1 MMFMENNVNIFSH
14 KVNKDAKL
22 FDYLKNELILSF
34 RQTNAFIKNNQ
45 LMINKKIVTKNKSIL
60 EGDIISLHFENE
72 TNDYEPE
79 NIPLNILYE
88 TDDLLIIDKPPH
100 YLVHPTK
107 NHTNHT
113 IANSVSYYFQKQNLK
128 RKIRF
133 VNRLDRDTS
142 GILVIAKNPYSHSFL
157 TKQFERN
164 QTIKK
169 YLTIIDGHLN
179 AKNGAIETRIHK
191 DVNDIKYQVNDK
203 GKLSMTL
210 YKVLKE
216 NEKYSLVECELKSGR
231 THQIRLSLASIG
243 AYILGDSLYY
253 ETSDII
259 NRQALHAYRLN
270 FIEPRTFKKQEIIC
284 ELPQDM
290 KKIIL

>member
-1 MMFMENNVNIFSH
+1 MENTVNIFSH
-14 KVNKDAKL
+14 RVNKDGKL

-34 RQTNAFIKNNQ
+34 RQTNSFIKNQ
-45 LMINKKIVTKNKSIL
+45 QMMLNKIIVTKNRNIN
-60 EGDIISLHFENE
+60 EGDIISLHFKNE

-79 NIPLNILYE
+79 NIPLTILYE

-113 IANSVSYYFQKQNLK
+113 IANAVSYYFQKHNLQ

-157 TKQFERN
+157 SKQFERN

-179 AKNGAIETRIHK
+179 AKIGAIETKIHK

-203 GKLSMTL
+203 GKPSKTL

-216 NEKYSLVECELKSGR
+216 YKKYSLVECELKSGR

-243 AYILGDSLYY
+243 SYILGDSLYH
-253 ETSDII
+253 EASDII
-259 NRQALHAYRLN
+259 SRQALHAYKLI

-290 KKIIL
+290 KRITL